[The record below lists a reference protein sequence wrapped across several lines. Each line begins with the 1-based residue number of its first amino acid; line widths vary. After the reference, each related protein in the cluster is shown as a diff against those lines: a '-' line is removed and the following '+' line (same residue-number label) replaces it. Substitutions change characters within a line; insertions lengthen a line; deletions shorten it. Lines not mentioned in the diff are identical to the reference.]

1 MLDVECSFWLPSPPV
16 HHSHPQHRRPG
27 WRREPAA
34 RAEDRQ
40 FVERIPQRA
49 AGPDLPEFHRRRCH
63 QLGLERRH
71 VRVSGTEIKLR
82 ARVIPVAISQGTAA
96 RTGGGCRCHP
106 RPVLAS
112 RTGHRHHRQKLS
124 RQGSAGVSPENKKSR
139 KSNEPSTAGAASQGS
154 QFGPGSFYLAA
165 KNGSGSVWKS
175 GSDNALRPA
184 AQRKLI
190 PLDAG
195 RGVCPTSIVVSTGIG
210 RCDADQSN
218 RESNE
223 SSAPNP

>member
-1 MLDVECSFWLPSPPV
+1 VLHPSRFLKELPPELVEDADAILDRFL
-16 HHSHPQHRRPG
+16 HHAQVIAITGKSY
-27 WRREPAA
+27 
-34 RAEDRQ
+34 
-40 FVERIPQRA
+40 
-49 AGPDLPEFHRRRCH
+49 
-63 QLGLERRH
+63 
-71 VRVSGTEIKLR
+71 RVKE
-82 ARVIPVAISQGTAA
+82 AP
-96 RTGGGCRCHP
+96 
-106 RPVLAS
+106 
-112 RTGHRHHRQKLS
+112 
-124 RQGSAGVSPENKKSR
+124 GVSPENKKSR

-175 GSDNALRPA
+175 GSDSALRPA